1 MKKTFNNLKMAI
13 KLGILVTIVSIFIGV
28 VGFIGISDMDKINS
42 GTSLLHNYN
51 LNIIEQIDSLR
62 RGYSD
67 IRTDLIKMAYKERK
81 DDGENQEITQEIDA
95 LTKKNADLFA
105 TIKKINEA
113 GRMYKSSTD
122 GQKDK
127 ELLDKIESS
136 SKQYLEMAKKVCDFG
151 VAGDFK
157 SAVTQI
163 SGASSV
169 RAELFNSLDELR
181 NVATKEAD
189 SIYQLNNNTYNS
201 AKVFVIGVTV
211 GGFILSIIL
220 GVLIATNISRA
231 LKKVVSFAGDLG
243 NGDLTTEIRIN
254 AKDEIGELAGA
265 LNKAKDNMKVL
276 ISEMING
283 ANDISA
289 TSEEL
294 SATSEEV
301 SSKMQMV
308 NDSTEQITRGIQDLS
323 ATTQQVSASAQEIGS
338 TTTELN
344 NKANNSFRSA
354 LEIKNRAIEVKEK
367 ATKNIEEG
375 NVIYLENKQNILNA
389 IEAGQVVQDVKLMA
403 DSIGDIAS
411 QINLL
416 ALNAAIEAARA
427 GEAGKGF
434 AVVADEVRILAEQS
448 SQAVENIQ
456 ETVTKVQ
463 EAFDNLSKSGQDV
476 LGYLE
481 DSVKPSYK
489 LLMDTGVQYEKD
501 AEFVNDMAKDIADS
515 SKKMKEVISQIN
527 AALENLS
534 HTAVESA
541 TSSEDILASVNEV
554 SHAIMEVAK
563 SAQNQAE
570 TSQTLTE
577 MAQKFNV

>member
-67 IRTDLIKMAYKERK
+67 IRTDLIKMAYKEKK
-81 DDGENQEITQEIDA
+81 DDGENQEITQEIDE

-113 GRMYKSSTD
+113 GRMYKSTE

-136 SKQYLEMAKKVCDFG
+136 SKQYLEMGKKVCDFG

-163 SGASSV
+163 SGASNI

-181 NVATKEAD
+181 NIATKEAD

-201 AKVFVIGVTV
+201 AKVFVIGITV
-211 GGFILSIIL
+211 GGFILAIIL

-231 LKKVVSFAGDLG
+231 LKKVVNFAGDLG
-243 NGDLTTEIRIN
+243 NGDLTTEIKIN
-254 AKDEIGELAGA
+254 AKDEIGELATA

-344 NKANNSFRSA
+344 SKANNSFTSA
-354 LEIKNRAIEVKEK
+354 SEIKSRAIEVKEK

-463 EAFDNLSKSGQDV
+463 EAFDNLSKSGQYV

-527 AALENLS
+527 SALENLS

-577 MAQKFNV
+577 MAQKFNL